1 MTKTI
6 LTLMLTTGFLF
17 GGTYT
22 TSQASSHIGERGT
35 VCGVVSGG
43 YYAKS
48 TKGTPTF
55 INLDGRYPNH
65 KFTILIWGE
74 NRHNFTSP
82 ERKYTNQRI
91 CVTGYIELHKGLP
104 EIEIEDSGQLR

>member
-1 MTKTI
+1 MKKII
-6 LTLMLTTGFLF
+6 LTLMLTMGFLL

-48 TKGTPTF
+48 TKGKPTF

-65 KFTILIWGE
+65 QFTIVIWGE
-74 NRHNFTSP
+74 NRHNFHVP
-82 ERKYTNQRI
+82 EKRYDGQEV

-104 EIEIEDSGQLR
+104 EIEVEDSGQLI

>member
-1 MTKTI
+1 MKKMI
-6 LTLMLTTGFLF
+6 LTLTVATGFLF
-17 GGTYT
+17 GGNYSTA
-22 TSQASSHIGERGT
+22 QASNHIGEKGT
-35 VCGVVSGG
+35 VCGVVTGG

-48 TKGTPTF
+48 TRGKPTF

-74 NRHNFTSP
+74 NRHNFHAP
-82 ERKYTNQRI
+82 ERSYDGQRV

-104 EIEIEDSGQLR
+104 EIEVEDSGQLR